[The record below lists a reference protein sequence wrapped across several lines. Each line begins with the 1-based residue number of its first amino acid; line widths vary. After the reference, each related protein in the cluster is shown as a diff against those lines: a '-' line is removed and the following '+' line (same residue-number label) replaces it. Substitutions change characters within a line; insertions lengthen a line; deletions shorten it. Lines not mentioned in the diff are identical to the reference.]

1 MQETAAPQALFHS
14 NTTRITTPIK
24 PRITSNGAKTRVA
37 DSESR
42 FLATKIFSGKFAF
55 EAINARAGEL
65 FRSFCEI

>member
-1 MQETAAPQALFHS
+1 MVQKA
-14 NTTRITTPIK
+14 
-24 PRITSNGAKTRVA
+24 RVA